1 MPQDFYTLDEAA
13 RRLGVSEQQLLDMAK
28 PGAGGQ
34 PPEVRSFMD
43 RGAPRFR
50 KNEIEEV
57 ARRRGLGSDTDVP
70 LGLEQ
75 GGGGQAPRTGQ
86 APTEVFR
93 FELSPEDRERE
104 EDTDIFAGLGGSQ
117 NPPAADSEVRLIPEG
132 SDLALQPAPG
142 DSVRQGPSDSG
153 VKIERPPSAE
163 SSVQLGKELERG
175 QSDSDINLGAP
186 LGGPKSGKLPP
197 DSGVRLV
204 EDWLVAKE
212 QVAQSGLSGL
222 GLGKTG
228 PKSGPQG
235 PKSTPPGPKSTPPS
249 GPKSAPKVTP
259 FSLAPDS
266 SKSTPK
272 PPAAGKSPEEGSSE
286 FELTPLADFEPSDSV
301 FDPSSVEH
309 AAVPGKDTGKI
320 PPRAEK
326 PVTDSD
332 DESIS
337 FEISPEPESSSD
349 TMRRKKAKEAEKAKP
364 AAAKKEDSSEFDLTP
379 LKEAEDSSS
388 EFELTLEDEEG
399 LAPAAAEKTKAGG
412 VKKSSDIDLAP
423 LEEEDTNV
431 EGSDFELALEEEPA
445 EGEGDTGSEVVV
457 IDEES
462 GEAAGAEVELEEE
475 GEELVVEAA
484 GEEEEA
490 TVAAVTA
497 PPAEW
502 GWVGLLNLPTTLI
515 LLFTGFM
522 LLEMMRSIWSYNS
535 PSNPV
540 SGAVFQMIHSLFN
553 K

>member
-1 MPQDFYTLDEAA
+1 MPQDFYTLEEAA
-13 RRLGVSEQQLLDMAK
+13 RRLGVSPEQLLDMAR
-28 PGAGGQ
+28 PGASGQ
-34 PPEVRSFMD
+34 PSEVRSFMD

-50 KNEIEEV
+50 KTEIEEV
-57 ARRRGLGSDTDVP
+57 ARRRGLGSDADVP
-70 LGLEQ
+70 LGLEER
-75 GGGGQAPRTGQ
+75 GGGHSPTEPVA
-86 APTEVFR
+86 TEVFP
-93 FELSPEDRERE
+93 FELAPEEKEPE
-104 EDTDIFAGLGGSQ
+104 EETDIFAGLGGSVSS
-117 NPPAADSEVRLIPEG
+117 PTADSEVRLIAEG
-132 SDLALQPAPG
+132 SDLALQPAPA
-142 DSVRQGPSDSG
+142 DSVHQGSSDSG
-153 VKIERPPSAE
+153 ARIDRPGSAE
-163 SSVQLGKELERG
+163 SSVQLGREFERG

-186 LGGPKSGKLPP
+186 LGGGPKSGKLPP

-249 GPKSAPKVTP
+249 APKSGKVTP

-272 PPAAGKSPEEGSSE
+272 PPPSAKPSEEGSGSSE

-309 AAVPGKDTGKI
+309 AAVPGRDTGKI
-320 PPRAEK
+320 PPRTEK
-326 PVTDSD
+326 KVTDSD

-337 FEISPEPESSSD
+337 FEISPEPESTSD

-399 LAPAAAEKTKAGG
+399 HKPKAPEKTKAGA
-412 VKKSSDIDLAP
+412 KKSSDIDLAP
-423 LEEEDTNV
+423 LEEEDTSV
-431 EGSDFELALEEEPA
+431 EGSDFELALEEEPEA
-445 EGEGDTGSEVVV
+445 GEGDTGSEVVV

-462 GEAAGAEVELEEE
+462 GEEAAGQVELEEE

-484 GEEEEA
+484 GDEEE
-490 TVAAVTA
+490 TPVAAVTA
-497 PPAEW
+497 APAEW
-502 GWVGLLNLPTTLI
+502 GWWGLMNLPTTLL
-515 LLFTGFM
+515 LLFTGFL
-522 LLEMMRSIWSYNS
+522 LLEMMRSIWSYSS
-535 PSNPV
+535 PSNSV
-540 SGAVFQMIHSLFN
+540 SGAVFEMISKMF